1 MLTKTVTNIRYTL
14 NPTIYHVWGHN
25 MTTQYGK
32 RKYLEEESM
41 RLDLGH
47 FSTINIDNEIPYIS
61 MICQVFQNVNPGN
74 ERK

>member
-1 MLTKTVTNIRYTL
+1 
-14 NPTIYHVWGHN
+14 